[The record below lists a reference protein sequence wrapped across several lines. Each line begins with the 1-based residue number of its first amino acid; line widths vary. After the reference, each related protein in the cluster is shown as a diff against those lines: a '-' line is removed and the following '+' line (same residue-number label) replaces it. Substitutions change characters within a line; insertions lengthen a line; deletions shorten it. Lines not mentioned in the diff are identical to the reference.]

1 MVDFNAVVVVVKVS
15 VVVLVTHFS
24 AVVVGG
30 NDIVVYAL
38 LTSEVDVIGVLV
50 VPDPTSVV
58 GGSSI
63 K

>member
-15 VVVLVTHFS
+15 VVVLVTHIS

>member
-1 MVDFNAVVVVVKVS
+1 M
-15 VVVLVTHFS
+15 VLVTHIS